1 MKNQKK
7 KQDEVKQQQQH
18 HHHQQQQLQMP
29 KTLPPK
35 QEVIEGL
42 IPQLAPTSG
51 QHLPPRPPPEGKR
64 PRHRVIKRYCRNVC
78 QDNSLMSLVFHYEM
92 QNGGFPTES
101 RRISNTGSSSKNALP
116 VENSTKNKSHKKRD
130 RFRRQK
136 SSKNA
141 TSTSKSSG
149 KSNSP
154 SVQNQQPSGRKSQG
168 QRQRNKRGQPN
179 TREKESC

>member
-92 QNGGFPTES
+92 QNA
-101 RRISNTGSSSKNALP
+101 GSSSKSALP

>member
-7 KQDEVKQQQQH
+7 KQDEVK
-18 HHHQQQQLQMP
+18 HHHQQQQQQQQLMP

-51 QHLPPRPPPEGKR
+51 QPPPTRPPPEGKR
-64 PRHRVIKRYCRNVC
+64 PRHRIIKRYCRNVC
-78 QDNSLMSLVFHYEM
+78 QDKSLMSLVFYYEM
-92 QNGGFPTES
+92 QNGGFHTED
-101 RRISNTGSSSKNALP
+101 RRTSNAGNSSKSVLP
-116 VENSTKNKSHKKRD
+116 VENSTRNKSHKKRD

-141 TSTSKSSG
+141 TSTSKSG
-149 KSNSP
+149 KADSS
-154 SVQNQQPSGRKSQG
+154 SVQNQQPPGRKSQG

-179 TREKESC
+179 TREKESY